1 MVNYVSKFI
10 IFCLVML
17 VFSSPAFAGDI
28 YYLDDDSYETSSKNF
43 GKTGD
48 NWSAWRK
55 CESFYEENSIIRT
68 LTFWKHTARKV
79 DTGRVSCRHLERDGT
94 MEEGY
99 YETSD
104 YFFNMKS
111 TGGKKKKAKVDLDTL
126 TVGVKVRSCRGAMV
140 DFKLL
145 SMPADEIAALE
156 STSDATG
163 DYAVGKKRCFTA
175 AGTPYK
181 PDTDTLTCDPGYVLT
196 GLKVNYDE
204 TLTGRNAKVRGF
216 KAQCTSLH
224 LTNRT
229 AL

>member
-1 MVNYVSKFI
+1 
-10 IFCLVML
+10 
-17 VFSSPAFAGDI
+17 
-28 YYLDDDSYETSSKNF
+28 
-43 GKTGD
+43 
-48 NWSAWRK
+48 
-55 CESFYEENSIIRT
+55 
-68 LTFWKHTARKV
+68 
-79 DTGRVSCRHLERDGT
+79 
-94 MEEGY
+94 
-99 YETSD
+99 
-104 YFFNMKS
+104 
-111 TGGKKKKAKVDLDTL
+111 
-126 TVGVKVRSCRGAMV
+126 
-140 DFKLL
+140 
-145 SMPADEIAALE
+145 MPADEIAALE
-156 STSDATG
+156 STRDATG